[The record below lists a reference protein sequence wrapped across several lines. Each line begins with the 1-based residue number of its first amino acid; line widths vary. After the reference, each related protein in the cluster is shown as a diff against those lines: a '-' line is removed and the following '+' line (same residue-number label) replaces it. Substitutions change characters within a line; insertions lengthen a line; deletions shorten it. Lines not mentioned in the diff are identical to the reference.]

1 VTLKM
6 ACKHVWMEIESDLF
20 GKPTKYK
27 CVNCPVIYV
36 VKKDVRSSDYLD
48 KINSIRNRTYE
59 NIQKIEFIKLNPIG
73 FNESLHLNHLINEN
87 KTFEIL
93 LNQ

>member
-1 VTLKM
+1 M
-6 ACKHVWMEIESDLF
+6 ACKHVWMEIESDPF

-27 CVNCPVIYV
+27 CINCPQTYD
-36 VKKDVRSSDYLD
+36 VKKDVKSSDYFD
-48 KINSIRNRTYE
+48 KINSIYNRLYE
-59 NIQKIEFIKLNPIG
+59 NIQKIEFIKFNLIG

-87 KTFEIL
+87 KILKTL